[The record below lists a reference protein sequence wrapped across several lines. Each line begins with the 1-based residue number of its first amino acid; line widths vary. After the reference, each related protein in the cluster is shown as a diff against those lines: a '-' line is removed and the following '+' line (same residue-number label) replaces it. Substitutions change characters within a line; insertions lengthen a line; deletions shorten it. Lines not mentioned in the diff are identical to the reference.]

1 LLQQPGALSNANKSN
16 RTSTIWK
23 TPKSQHQGNTL
34 MKWLGPQHTET
45 KKRQNN
51 NNHQK
56 TVEQGDAAKMQ
67 QASDNRGD
75 LVL

>member
-1 LLQQPGALSNANKSN
+1 
-16 RTSTIWK
+16 
-23 TPKSQHQGNTL
+23 

-75 LVL
+75 LIL